1 MIVTFEDADG
11 RTGRVTDEMD
21 LEYDGEWEAQIR
33 ERVDDVAERYRNGE
47 QLLGEEALSTLVT
60 ELPQEPRVVEA
71 ERKHE

>member
-21 LEYDGEWEAQIR
+21 LEYDGQWEEQIR
-33 ERVDDVAERYRNGE
+33 ERVDDVAERYRNGD
-47 QLLGEEALSTLVT
+47 QLLGEEALSTLVA

>member
-21 LEYDGEWEAQIR
+21 LEYDGEWEEQIR
-33 ERVDDVAERYRNGE
+33 DRVDDVAERYRNGE
-47 QLLGEEALSTLVT
+47 KLLGEEALSTLVT
-60 ELPQEPRVVEA
+60 ELPQEPRVVDV